1 MYMLFIMQ
9 VELDPNKAAKN
20 IIKHGISFEEA
31 QTALFDE
38 NALVREDHDHDEQR
52 FVLLGMSSYLRLL
65 VVVYAIWDEENEVIR
80 LISARSA
87 NKKEE
92 RQYER

>member
-1 MYMLFIMQ
+1 MEIFF
-9 VELDPNKAAKN
+9 DPNKANSN
-20 IIKHGISFEEA
+20 ITKHGISFEEA
-31 QTALFDE
+31 QTALLDE
-38 NALVREDHDHDEQR
+38 NALVREDNDHEEQR

-65 VVVYAIWDEENEVIR
+65 VVVYAIWDEEYEVIR
-80 LISARSA
+80 LISARPA

>member
-1 MYMLFIMQ
+1 MEIFF
-9 VELDPNKAAKN
+9 DPNKANSN
-20 IIKHGISFEEA
+20 ITKHGISFEEA
-31 QTALFDE
+31 QTALLDE
-38 NALVREDHDHDEQR
+38 NALVREDNDHEEQR

-80 LISARSA
+80 LISARLA

>member
-1 MYMLFIMQ
+1 MEIFF
-9 VELDPNKAAKN
+9 DPNKANNN
-20 IIKHGISFEEA
+20 ITKHGISFEEA
-31 QTALFDE
+31 QTALLDE
-38 NALVREDHDHDEQR
+38 NALVREDNDHEEQR

-80 LISARSA
+80 LISARPA

>member
-1 MYMLFIMQ
+1 MEIFF
-9 VELDPNKAAKN
+9 DPNKANSN
-20 IIKHGISFEEA
+20 ITKHGISFEEA
-31 QTALFDE
+31 QTALLDE
-38 NALVREDHDHDEQR
+38 NALVREDNDHEEQR

-80 LISARSA
+80 LISARPA

>member
-1 MYMLFIMQ
+1 MEIFF
-9 VELDPNKAAKN
+9 DPNKANSN
-20 IIKHGISFEEA
+20 ITKHGISFEEA
-31 QTALFDE
+31 QTALLDE
-38 NALVREDHDHDEQR
+38 NALVREDNNHEEQR

-80 LISARSA
+80 LISARPA